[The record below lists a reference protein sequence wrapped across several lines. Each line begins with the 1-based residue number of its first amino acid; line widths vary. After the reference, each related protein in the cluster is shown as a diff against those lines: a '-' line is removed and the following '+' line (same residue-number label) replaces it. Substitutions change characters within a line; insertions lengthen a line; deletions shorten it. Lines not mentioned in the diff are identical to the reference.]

1 MGVTVEEGMLGNSQT
16 ADQLAAK
23 SWHYPLI
30 NDSERTYQS
39 QIIQIALQK
48 NTLVCLPTGM
58 GKTYV
63 ALVVMYNFFRWF
75 PRRLSIFMTPT
86 KPLVTQQFRSWLR
99 VFGKLAPDAAVEI
112 TANMAPEKRAE
123 LWKDALVVFSTPQ
136 IVENDLEGGY
146 LTKERISLLVFDEA
160 HRAVGNYAY
169 CGIMRAMA
177 GFAFRVCGLTA
188 TPGSSI
194 PQIQSLI
201 SGLRIESIQFYNE
214 DSAELVNYLSLQEK
228 EVQTVGI
235 STKIVQVRGI
245 IDELIRKHYASP
257 LQSLGFNLPADFDKI
272 SVSSLLNNHNSVPS
286 QSLGGA
292 VEGYLA
298 GLRILLHVRDLL
310 VFYGILPMISYIKGL
325 ASSKGNSLKT
335 RVTKQLL
342 GSEEMCQMMRKY
354 ESLEKDTNFY
364 SHPKLKW
371 LQTILQ
377 AHFAVSE
384 SRVMIFSQ
392 YRDSVLDICEF
403 LHRFQPQIRPTT
415 LLGLNSSSGA
425 SESARANRAHQQS
438 VIDIVPICILI
449 FFLLDY

>member
-1 MGVTVEEGMLGNSQT
+1 MLANSQM
-16 ADQLAAK
+16 ADQVATK

-30 NDSERTYQS
+30 NDFERPYQS
-39 QIIQIALQK
+39 EIIQSVLQK

-63 ALVVMYNFFRWF
+63 ALVVMYNFLRWF
-75 PRRLSIFMTPT
+75 PQRLGVFMAPT

-99 VFGKLAPDAAVEI
+99 VLGKLAPGVAVEI
-112 TANMAPEKRAE
+112 TANMPPEKRAD
-123 LWKDALVVFSTPQ
+123 LWRDALIVFTTPQ

-146 LTKERISLLVFDEA
+146 LAKERISCLVFDEA

-169 CGIMRAMA
+169 CRIMALMS
-177 GFAFRVCGLTA
+177 GFVFRVCALTA

-194 PQIQSLI
+194 PAIQALI
-201 SGLRIESIQFYNE
+201 SVLRIENIQFYNE
-214 DSAELVNYLSLQEK
+214 DSPELAGYVSLREK
-228 EVQTVGI
+228 QIQTVGI
-235 STKIVQVRGI
+235 SHEIVQVRAI
-245 IDELIRKHYASP
+245 IDELIRKHYISP
-257 LQSLGFNLPADFDKI
+257 LQSLGHAVSTDFDKI
-272 SVSSLLNNHNSVPS
+272 SISSLLNNYSSSS

-298 GLRILLHVRDLL
+298 GLRIFLHVRDLL
-310 VFYGILPMISYIKGL
+310 VFYGILPMISYFKGL
-325 ASSKGNSLKT
+325 ASTKGNSLKT

-354 ESLEKDTNFY
+354 ESLAKDVNFY

-371 LQTILQ
+371 LQDILL
-377 AHFAVSE
+377 AHFSASD

-392 YRDSVLDICEF
+392 YRDSVVDICEF
-403 LHRFQPQIRPTT
+403 LHRFQPQIRPAT
-415 LLGLNSSSGA
+415 LLGHNSTSGS

-438 VIDIVPICILI
+438 VHGML
-449 FFLLDY
+449 Y